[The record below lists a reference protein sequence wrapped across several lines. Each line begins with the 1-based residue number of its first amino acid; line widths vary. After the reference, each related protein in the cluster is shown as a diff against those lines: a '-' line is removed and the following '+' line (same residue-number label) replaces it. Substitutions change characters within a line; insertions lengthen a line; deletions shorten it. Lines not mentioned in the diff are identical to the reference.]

1 VPSTRRTQAAGMNTP
16 STIYGA
22 QYVPTVSRIVV
33 HALLMMQ
40 RWIPAFAG
48 MTEGGGNDTFLVAPA
63 EAGVHASNQ
72 AGMTEARDYGSK

>member
-22 QYVPTVSRIVV
+22 QCVPTVE
-33 HALLMMQ
+33 
-40 RWIPAFAG
+40 WIPAFAG
-48 MTEGGGNDTFLVAPA
+48 MTEGAGISVAPA

-72 AGMTEARDYGSK
+72 VGKIESQDYGSK